1 MTAGT
6 IGNRA
11 VANEFAKMRHL
22 RVGVVAAVMV
32 VGVLALS
39 LFAVVSSPDFNPEA
53 PAAWNALLAGMSLGI
68 PLVSPLLLA
77 VLASRQTDIEHQ
89 GNGWLLHSTS
99 GITPGGVCR
108 AKLTALGIIVTAA
121 TLSTSLTVLAFGKVL
136 AGILPPAP
144 LGHWAGFTACMLVV
158 NLAIL
163 ALHILLSAKVEN
175 QLVALGVG
183 VLGCILAVF
192 SQGLP
197 PAAAH
202 LTPWGYYAL
211 AQAAGY
217 QGDQIQALPIAYPS
231 IAALA
236 VIVGALFTVLTVRF
250 DRQEA

>member
-1 MTAGT
+1 MTA
-6 IGNRA
+6 RA

-22 RVGVVAAVMV
+22 KVGLVATIMV
-32 VGVLALS
+32 LGVLALS
-39 LFAVVSSPDFNPEA
+39 LFAVVSSPDFNPDT
-53 PAAWNALLAGMSLGI
+53 PGAWNALLAGMSLGV
-68 PLVSPLLLA
+68 PLLSPLLLA

-89 GNGWLLHSTS
+89 GNGWLLQSTS
-99 GITPGGVCR
+99 GITPGGLCR
-108 AKLTALGIIVTAA
+108 AKFAALGVIVTAVTA
-121 TLSTSLTVLAFGKVL
+121 GTSLIVLVFGKVL

-144 LGHWAGFTACMLVV
+144 LGHWAGFTLCMLVV
-158 NLAIL
+158 NLAVL

-197 PAAAH
+197 AAAAH
-202 LTPWGYYAL
+202 ITPWGYYAL

-217 QGDQIQALPIAYPS
+217 QGDAIQALPIAYPS

-236 VIVGALFTVLTVRF
+236 VIVAGLFAVLTFRF

>member
-1 MTAGT
+1 VTAG
-6 IGNRA
+6 A
-11 VANEFAKMRHL
+11 VANEFAKMRRL
-22 RVGVVAAVMV
+22 KVGLVAAIMV
-32 VGVLALS
+32 LGVLALS
-39 LFAVVSSPDFNPEA
+39 LFAVVSSPDFNPDT

-68 PLVSPLLLA
+68 PLLSPLLLA

-89 GNGWLLHSTS
+89 GNGWLLQSTS

-108 AKLTALGIIVTAA
+108 AKLAALGVIVTAV
-121 TLSTSLTVLAFGKVL
+121 TLGTSLLVLVFGKIF
-136 AGILPPAP
+136 AGILPQPP
-144 LGHWAGFTACMLVV
+144 LLHWAGFTVCMLVI
-158 NLAIL
+158 NLAVL

-197 PAAAH
+197 ATAAH
-202 LTPWGYYAL
+202 VTPWGYYSL

-217 QGDQIQALPIAYPS
+217 QGGAIQALPIAYPS

-236 VIVGALFTVLTVRF
+236 LIVGALFAVLTDRF
-250 DRQEA
+250 NRQEA

>member
-1 MTAGT
+1 MIA
-6 IGNRA
+6 RA

-22 RVGVVAAVMV
+22 KVGLIATIMV
-32 VGVLALS
+32 LGVLALS
-39 LFAVVSSPDFNPEA
+39 LFALVSSPDFNPDT
-53 PAAWNALLAGMSLGI
+53 PGAWNALLAGMSLGI
-68 PLVSPLLLA
+68 PLLSPLLLA

-89 GNGWLLHSTS
+89 GNGWLLQSTS

-108 AKLTALGIIVTAA
+108 AKFAALGVIVTAV
-121 TLSTSLTVLAFGKVL
+121 TVGTSLIVLAFGKVL

-144 LGHWAGFTACMLVV
+144 LGHWAGFTLCMLVV
-158 NLAIL
+158 NLAVL

-197 PAAAH
+197 AAAAH
-202 LTPWGYYAL
+202 ITPWGYYAL

-217 QGDQIQALPIAYPS
+217 QGDAIQALPIAYAS

-236 VIVGALFTVLTVRF
+236 VIVAGLFAILTFRF